1 VINFPNKQITEGF
14 NPLLFTRSIILLI
27 TRFRACRKSMLI
39 FKHTI
44 LLIALGCRPHIT
56 SFCDLWVK
64 RANSQHF
71 THKARRAVW
80 AAPDSPSQVY
90 RSDILFTNVKKSPP
104 ARGGTKGGMRYKKPF
119 SGRLFNPLLFHY
131 VILIAIFLLAFS
143 ICAFADDESSGDLQ
157 TQPNRGSSIVPQKRE
172 KEEKKQE
179 KEIIE
184 EVPSEEEKSENEEEE
199 KSEIDKPKDDSD
211 LYGTYSDGMTH
222 GPPPLDPNQRDL
234 DRLFEQTKQEG
245 RGSLQDVLQ
254 QHDGTNFQKPESF
267 PPTDMMGPFPPDDG
281 IMGPPPQDDFVGPP
295 PLPEI
300 NIEGMDKWDFIGPP
314 LPEPDQ
320 IESEFVEEEIP
331 QIEIE
336 FEDTLPPEDRK
347 FVDLSADKI
356 TRDKLNH
363 TVFLEG
369 NSKVVYEDVIILS
382 EFCEFND
389 DEEWGKFWGP
399 TGVLSESEDGISKS
413 ERLEAYFKE
422 KKAYLHE
429 NVEVFVYGREYEN
442 ELEEDAPKKD
452 RVKRALGQDD
462 TTIYCDEVIYNWGE
476 KTFFAWVEDS
486 EIVKLIQDG
495 RYAHALAMYHE
506 RETELTVLEGKVEL
520 WQKDG
525 DWLFDRDVVTDK
537 EDNWANALLRPETTV
552 TCDLLES
559 HGEEETTLL
568 DGNVLA
574 VQKNKR
580 SSADK
585 VINNDKEKLLTA
597 EGNVKYHHDNGDWL
611 VEWDIVDPEEESEE
625 TMEDLKKAA
634 DGQADKFI
642 LWTEDED
649 FEAEGNV
656 KAWQEHQEASMDKA
670 VYTKEFD
677 RLQVFGNVKF
687 ARESKHDLL
696 SDEGILWLTTKV
708 YEAFGNVKSKGKIDV
723 EEEMEKIKEEKE
735 DKQEEK
741 SE

>member
-1 VINFPNKQITEGF
+1 MINFSKKQIAES
-14 NPLLFTRSIILLI
+14 L
-27 TRFRACRKSMLI
+27 RACREMLAEQEAP
-39 FKHTI
+39 TP
-44 LLIALGCRPHIT
+44 ALPASGEGEC
-56 SFCDLWVK
+56 CY
-64 RANSQHF
+64 
-71 THKARRAVW
+71 
-80 AAPDSPSQVY
+80 SPSQVY
-90 RSDILFTNVKKSPP
+90 RSDILFTDAKKSPP
-104 ARGGTKGGMRYKKPF
+104 ARGGTKGGMRYKTTF
-119 SGRLFNPLLFHY
+119 SDRLFNPLLFSQL
-131 VILIAIFLLAFS
+131 ILIAIFLLAFS
-143 ICAFADDESSGDLQ
+143 ICAFAEDESSGDLPAE
-157 TQPNRGSSIVPQKRE
+157 PNRGSSIVPQKRD
-172 KEEKKQE
+172 KEEKRQE
-179 KEIIE
+179 EEII
-184 EVPSEEEKSENEEEE
+184 EEEKSEGEEEEE
-199 KSEIDKPKDDSD
+199 KNETVKPKDDSD

-222 GPPPLDPNQRDL
+222 GPPPLNPNQRDL
-234 DRLFEQTKQEG
+234 DRLFEQTKREG
-245 RGSLQDVLQ
+245 KGSLQDVLQ
-254 QHDGTNFQKPESF
+254 KHDGTNFQKPTSY
-267 PPTDMMGPFPPDDG
+267 PPTDMMGPFHADEG
-281 IMGPPPQDDFVGPP
+281 IMGPPPPPDSFVGPP
-295 PLPEI
+295 PPPPEI
-300 NIEGMDKWDFIGPP
+300 NIEGMDEWDFMGPP

-320 IESEFVEEEIP
+320 IESDVSEFVEEEIP

-336 FEDTLPPEDRK
+336 FEETLPPEDRK

-389 DEEWGKFWGP
+389 DEEWGKFWGS

-413 ERLEAYFKE
+413 ERLEAFFKE

-429 NVEVFVYGREYEN
+429 NVEIFVYGREYED

-506 RETELTVLEGKVEL
+506 RETELSVLEGKVEL
-520 WQKDG
+520 WQKNG
-525 DWLFDRDVVTDK
+525 DWLFDRDVVKDK
-537 EDNWANALLRPETTV
+537 EDNWSNALLRPETTI

-559 HGEEETTLL
+559 HGEEEITLL

-585 VINNDKEKLLTA
+585 MINDDKEKLLTA
-597 EGNVKYHHDNGDWL
+597 EGKVKYHHDNGDWL
-611 VEWDIVDPEEESEE
+611 IEWDIVDPEEESED
-625 TMEDLKKAA
+625 TMEDLEKPV

-656 KAWQEHQEASMDKA
+656 KVWQEHQEASMDKA
-670 VYTKEFD
+670 IYTKEFD
-677 RLQVFGNVKF
+677 KLQVFGNVIFK
-687 ARESKHDLL
+687 RESKHDLL

-708 YEAFGNVKSKGKIDV
+708 YEAFGSVKSKGKIDV
-723 EEEMEKIKEEKE
+723 EEEIDKMKEEK
-735 DKQEEK
+735 KGRQEEK

>member
-1 VINFPNKQITEGF
+1 MINLINKITEGF
-14 NPLLFTRSIILLI
+14 K
-27 TRFRACRKSMLI
+27 ACRKRLFLFIFPPLI
-39 FKHTI
+39 PPQAGGDNFTSENDISGQYTCDGKKQ
-44 LLIALGCRPHIT
+44 HI
-56 SFCDLWVK
+56 CEGK
-64 RANSQHF
+64 KQ
-71 THKARRAVW
+71 
-80 AAPDSPSQVY
+80 PSPSPLVG
-90 RSDILFTNVKKSPP
+90 RVGVGHLFCATFLWHF
-104 ARGGTKGGMRYKKPF
+104 MF
-119 SGRLFNPLLFHY
+119 
-131 VILIAIFLLAFS
+131 IAIFLIAFS
-143 ICAFADDESSGDLQ
+143 VCAFSEDESSGDLE
-157 TQPNRGSSIVPQKRE
+157 TSPNRGSSIVPQKRE
-172 KEEKKQE
+172 NKEEKKQE

-184 EVPSEEEKSENEEEE
+184 EKSSEDEKNDKQKESEDEEDMKSESE
-199 KSEIDKPKDDSD
+199 KPESYSE
-211 LYGTYSDGMTH
+211 LFGAYSDGMSH
-222 GPPPLDPNQRDL
+222 APPEIIPEQRDL
-234 DRLFEQTKQEG
+234 DRLFEETKQD
-245 RGSLQDVLQ
+245 GSLRDVLKK
-254 QHDGTNFQKPESF
+254 HGGTQFSQPESSPSASDIIG
-267 PPTDMMGPFPPDDG
+267 PPPLDD
-281 IMGPPPQDDFVGPP
+281 IMGPPAPPDLMEPPQ
-295 PLPEI
+295 LPEI
-300 NIEGMDKWDFIGPP
+300 NIKGMDDWDFIGPP

-320 IESEFVEEEIP
+320 IESDDENIEEEIVH

-389 DEEWGKFWGP
+389 DEEWGKFWGS
-399 TGVLSESEDGISKS
+399 TGVLSESDDGLSRC
-413 ERLEAYFKE
+413 ERLEAFFKD

-429 NVEVFVYGREYEN
+429 NVEIFVFGRDYED
-442 ELEEDAPKKD
+442 ELEEDAPKKE

-462 TTIYCDEVIYNWGE
+462 TTVYCDEVIYNWGE
-476 KTFFAWVEDS
+476 KTFYAWVEDS

-506 RETELTVLEGKVEL
+506 KETELTILEGNVEL
-520 WQKDG
+520 WQKNG

-537 EDNWANALLRPETTV
+537 EDKWANALLRPETTV
-552 TCDLLES
+552 TCDMLES
-559 HGEEETTLL
+559 YGEEERTIL
-568 DGNVLA
+568 DGNVLT
-574 VQKNKR
+574 VQKNKT

-585 VINNDKEKLLTA
+585 VVNDDKEKLLTA

-611 VEWDIVDPEEESEE
+611 VKWEIVDPEEETEE
-625 TMEDLKKAA
+625 TMEDLKKPA
-634 DGQADKFI
+634 DGQADYFV
-642 LWTEDED
+642 LWTEDEN

-656 KAWQEHQEASMDKA
+656 KVWQEHQEAVMDKA
-670 VYTKEFD
+670 IYTKELD

-735 DKQEEK
+735 EGSEK
-741 SE
+741 ESE